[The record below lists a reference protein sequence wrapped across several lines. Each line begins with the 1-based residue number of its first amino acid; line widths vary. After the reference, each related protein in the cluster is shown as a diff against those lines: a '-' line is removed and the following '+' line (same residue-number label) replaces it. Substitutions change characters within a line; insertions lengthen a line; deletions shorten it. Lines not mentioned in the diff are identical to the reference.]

1 MCNIELNIENFAW
14 TNKTTKLLL
23 QKYYE
28 RKDNFRNPKIKKKLL
43 WMEIIKEFKT
53 IGYNVNEDLL
63 DRKMRNLK
71 QSYKSIKNNNKK
83 TSTGRG
89 RLTWEWYDTM
99 EDIFKEDRTINVGP
113 TLSSMTNI
121 NAINNFE
128 SSSTSSIPSTLTEEE
143 VHNINTVHSDNDC
156 ALSEITEN
164 SSENRSQ
171 ERYVKERVIGNSYIF
186 DWLQNC
192 VQINFHSYDIQ
203 NSNDDLDIN
212 VITNV
217 KLREE
222 LFISYSPV
230 PDTQSMQP
238 STKNIKEKATK
249 SRALYK
255 FRKMMLECE
264 ERRIDAINK
273 LSEKIDEH
281 NKIQQERNDI
291 LKRLI
296 SSRDDR

>member
-1 MCNIELNIENFAW
+1 MYNIELNTENFAW

-28 RKDNFRNPKIKKKLL
+28 KKDKFRNPKIKKKLL
-43 WMEIIKEFKT
+43 WTEIVEEFKT
-53 IGYNVNEDLL
+53 IGHNVNEDIL

-71 QSYKSIKNNNKK
+71 QTYKSIKDNNKK

-99 EDIFKEDRTINVGP
+99 EDIFKEDKTINVGP
-113 TLSSMTNI
+113 TLSSMINI
-121 NAINNFE
+121 SAVNNFE
-128 SSSTSSIPSTLTEEE
+128 RNSTSLIPSTTTEEE
-143 VHNINTVHSDNDC
+143 EHNINTVHSDIDC
-156 ALSEITEN
+156 TLSEITTEN
-164 SSENRSQ
+164 SNENRGL
-171 ERYVKERVIGNSYIF
+171 ERCVKESVTGNSYIF

-192 VQINFHSYDIQ
+192 VQVNFDT
-203 NSNDDLDIN
+203 N

-222 LFISYSPV
+222 LLMSYSPV
-230 PDTQSMQP
+230 PDIQSKQS

-249 SRALYK
+249 SRGLYK
-255 FRKMMLECE
+255 LRKMMLECE
-264 ERRIDAINK
+264 ERRVDAINK

-296 SSRDDR
+296 SSRHDR